1 MGNSNSISNE
11 ECDAKIRKMVEEG
24 EKTGK
29 QAGKQEYIEK
39 INNKTDMMF
48 EVMIDGLKSDAFK
61 QTIFTRIR
69 QDKDSYINHIDKHV
83 MSGTISVP
91 DNDNPTDE
99 EKQEYISRI
108 SDNVNREVVDIIR
121 SFDSELTSEISDSK
135 ISKIKQD
142 WDQGIEKLLVVID
155 DDAETPFSHRSSA
168 AATNSANFLG
178 SLVYTMLLKNDL
190 RRQLFNRYKG
200 VTYNPPYIDGSA
212 GGGNPLNVEHF
223 VNNVDDDNDND
234 ENKFSK
240 ILLVLI
246 IVVLFLHLFTDLKIF

>member
-11 ECDAKIRKMVEEG
+11 ECDAKIRKMVEEA

-48 EVMIDGLKSDAFK
+48 EVMMDGLKSDAFK
-61 QTIFTRIR
+61 QAIFTKIR
-69 QDKDSYINHIDKHV
+69 QDRDRYINHIDKHV
-83 MSGTISVP
+83 TSGVISVP

-142 WDQGIEKLLVVID
+142 WDQGIEKLLEVID
-155 DDAETPFSHRSSA
+155 DDIPVSHRSSA

-178 SLVYTMLLKNDL
+178 NLVYTMLLKGDL

-223 VNNVDDDNDND
+223 VNNVDDDND

-240 ILLVLI
+240 ILLILI
-246 IVVLFLHLFTDLKIF
+246 IIVLFLHLFTDLKIF

>member
-1 MGNSNSISNE
+1 MN
-11 ECDAKIRKMVEEG
+11 
-24 EKTGK
+24 
-29 QAGKQEYIEK
+29 
-39 INNKTDMMF
+39 
-48 EVMIDGLKSDAFK
+48 
-61 QTIFTRIR
+61 
-69 QDKDSYINHIDKHV
+69 
-83 MSGTISVP
+83 GTISVP
-91 DNDNPTDE
+91 DNDNPTYE

-108 SDNVNREVVDIIR
+108 SDNVNREVVNIIR

-142 WDQGIEKLLVVID
+142 WDQGIEKLLEVID
-155 DDAETPFSHRSSA
+155 DDIPFSHRSSA

-200 VTYNPPYIDGSA
+200 VIYNPPYIDGSA
-212 GGGNPLNVEHF
+212 GEGDALNGEEGF
-223 VNNVDDDNDND
+223 VNNVDDDND

-240 ILLVLI
+240 ILLILI